1 MIHLRSIEKTYQVGT
16 TLVRALRNIDLDIRR
31 GEFVS
36 IMGKSG
42 SGKSTLLNIIGCL
55 DAPSSGRYD
64 LAGSDVSSM
73 SDHELSA
80 VRSRRIGFIFQ
91 NFNLIRRSTA
101 QVNVEKPLVYQGL
114 RRAERQQCSFKML
127 DKVGLVGRAD
137 HFPTQLSGGQQQ
149 RVAIAR
155 ALVTNPDILI
165 ADEPT
170 GNLDTATGNDILSLL
185 RALNAEG
192 RTILLVT
199 HDPGLA
205 RHAHRTIVIEDGLVM
220 A

>member
-1 MIHLRSIEKTYQVGT
+1 MIRLRSIEKTYQVGP
-16 TLVRALRNIDLDIRR
+16 TLVRALRCIDLEIQR

-55 DAPSSGRYD
+55 DTPNAGEYE
-64 LAGSDVSSM
+64 LAGADVAAM

-80 VRSRRIGFIFQ
+80 VRSRSIGFIFQ
-91 NFNLIRRSTA
+91 NFNLIQRSTA
-101 QVNVEKPLVYQGL
+101 RVNVEKPLVYQGL
-114 RRAERQQCSFKML
+114 GRAERQKRSIRML
-127 DKVGLVGRAD
+127 EKVALSDRAD

-170 GNLDTATGNDILSLL
+170 GNLDTATGVGILALL
-185 RALNAEG
+185 HQLNAEG
-192 RTILLVT
+192 RTILMVT
-199 HDPGLA
+199 HDPELA
-205 RHAHRTIVIEDGLVM
+205 RQAHRTVVIVDGRVQV
-220 A
+220 